1 MSLLKTTPWDAKTFG
16 LPTYEL
22 QEYSANALKE
32 CLRMPGHYTLK
43 VDPLEDKALL
53 QQFNFYYCDTLL
65 EPCCSKKRLR
75 IVDHPDLSVSK
86 TGDLNKIML
95 ICDGAFK
102 YGRFH
107 RDMNMPIM
115 LANTRYCNWLKEMA
129 QENSV
134 YGLYI
139 KEELAGF
146 IAYQS
151 NCLVLHAVSEKY
163 QGKGLSKFWWS
174 MVCADLLSQ
183 GNETIKSSI
192 SASNLAAL
200 NLYASL
206 GFSFRNTFDVYHR
219 VVTDMDLQ
227 L

>member
-1 MSLLKTTPWDAKTFG
+1 MSLLKPTPWDTKTFG
-16 LPTYEL
+16 FPTYEL
-22 QEYSANALKE
+22 QEYSANALEE
-32 CLRMPGHYTLK
+32 CLTLPGHYTLK

-53 QQFNFYYCDTLL
+53 QQFHFYYCDTLL
-65 EPCCSKKRLR
+65 EPYCSKKRLR
-75 IVDHPDLSVSK
+75 IIDHPYLSVSK
-86 TGDLNKIML
+86 IVDLNKIML

-107 RDMNMPIM
+107 RDMNIPIK
-115 LANTRYCNWLKEMA
+115 LANLRYCNWLKEMA

-134 YGLYI
+134 YGLYFNV
-139 KEELAGF
+139 ELAGF

-163 QGKGLSKFWWS
+163 QGKGLSKYWWS
-174 MVCADLLSQ
+174 MVCADLLAQ
-183 GNETIKSSI
+183 GNEIIKSSI
-192 SASNLAAL
+192 SASNLPAL

-206 GFSFRNTFDVYHR
+206 RFSFGNALDVYHR
-219 VVTDMDLQ
+219 VVTDNDSQ